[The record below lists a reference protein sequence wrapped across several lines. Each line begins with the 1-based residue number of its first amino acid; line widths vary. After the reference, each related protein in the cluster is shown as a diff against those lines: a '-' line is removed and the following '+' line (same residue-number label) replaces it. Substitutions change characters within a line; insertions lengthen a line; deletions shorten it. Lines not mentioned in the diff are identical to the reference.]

1 MRIVHIEHTKTGD
14 LTSLKILSDYDLAI
28 NWENL
33 YELVMLHRKR
43 DTLRKKRH
51 FTDKETL

>member
-43 DTLRKKRH
+43 DTLRKNRH
-51 FTDKETL
+51 FVEKETL